1 MEALGY
7 DARVSHDVHLQAW
20 RTYQH
25 LTVDALAE
33 KAGMSA
39 TLIADIESGL
49 NDPSAA
55 TLARLSTAMG
65 ISPSWLYGHPQDLQ
79 TLLRTADEDE
89 AESMLATSLARI
101 DPIIERMV
109 KSAQRDRSL
118 YALVTALMQSGDERL
133 LRAAEVSL
141 RSLVKQLKPA
151 DVPWASRQPGH
162 FEPPSD

>member
-1 MEALGY
+1 
-7 DARVSHDVHLQAW
+7 
-20 RTYQH
+20 
-25 LTVDALAE
+25 
-33 KAGMSA
+33 
-39 TLIADIESGL
+39 
-49 NDPSAA
+49 
-55 TLARLSTAMG
+55 MG

-89 AESMLATSLARI
+89 AESMLATSLAGI

-109 KSAQRDRSL
+109 RSAQRDRSL